1 MIVTD
6 AVGYKTT
13 REGNV
18 MKTSGGY
25 YMDGYLK
32 ENLDTIPIL
41 LSKAWDVVGIVSG
54 HGKVRIGKST
64 LALQV
69 AHYLAWILAGGVV
82 EVNDERKVVK
92 IISPTKPLKFD
103 LDNVVFSPDELM
115 KAAQKL
121 PPQSVIVYDEGRAG
135 LDSKRAMEAINKTLE
150 DFFQEC
156 GIYNHVILIVLP
168 NFFRLHEDYAVA
180 RSFFL
185 LDAYA
190 DKEFNRGYFKFYNE
204 LKKEQLYY
212 FGKKKIGIRAKYGA
226 AYDNFF
232 GRFTSWLPFSK
243 KDYENK
249 KLQALRKKK
258 VSNLQIKF
266 KKQRDAAIYLAKNYS
281 ERTHEE
287 LAAELSAM
295 SNSRLTSDVV
305 KRAIASITHKSF
317 EEIG

>member
-1 MIVTD
+1 MIITD
-6 AVGYKTT
+6 AEGYKTT

-18 MKTSGGY
+18 MKTFGGY

-41 LSKAWDVVGIVSG
+41 LEKSWDVVGIVSG

-69 AHYLAWILAGGVV
+69 AHYLAWILAGGIV

-92 IISPTKPLKFD
+92 IIPPTKSLKFD

-212 FGKKKIGIRAKYGA
+212 FGKKKIGIRAKYGS

-243 KDYENK
+243 EEYENK

-287 LAAELSAM
+287 LASELSAM
-295 SNSRLTSDVV
+295 SNSRVTSDVV
-305 KRAIASITHKSF
+305 KRAIAAITHKSF

>member
-1 MIVTD
+1 MIITD
-6 AVGYKTT
+6 AVGCKTT

-18 MKTSGGY
+18 MQTSGGY

-41 LSKAWDVVGIVSG
+41 LSKAWDVVGIISG

-69 AHYLAWILAGGVV
+69 AYYLAWILAGGVV

-92 IISPTKPLKFD
+92 IIPPTKPLKFD

-121 PPQSVIVYDEGRAG
+121 PAQSVIVYDEGRAG

-185 LDAYA
+185 LDVYA
-190 DKEFNRGYFKFYNE
+190 DKEFNRGFFKFYNE

-243 KDYENK
+243 EDYENK

-287 LAAELSAM
+287 LASELSAM
-295 SNSRLTSDVV
+295 SNSRVTAEVV
-305 KRAIASITHKSF
+305 KRAIATVTHKSF